1 MNNFKKVGKKKA
13 FTLVEVIIVL
23 AIIAIIAAI
32 AIPNLTKVRTESK
45 RKADTQSAETIRRT
59 VITLIT
65 DDTIKIKGTGT
76 ITFTDVL
83 KADGTTGTDGVI
95 DTVALD
101 GTGAVLAPG
110 KVADDVTSY
119 FVGIKNPQSD
129 GATGFNATIDVGGNV
144 SIIVTGSS
152 PEIKVE

>member
-1 MNNFKKVGKKKA
+1 MNNVKKINKKKG

-32 AIPNLTKVRTESK
+32 AIPNLTKVRTDSK

-65 DDTIKIKGTGT
+65 DDTIKIKAAGS
-76 ITFTDVL
+76 ITFTDTEPSASL
-83 KADGTTGTDGVI
+83 DGII

-101 GTGAVLAPG
+101 AGKVVLAPG
-110 KVADDVTSY
+110 KELEKDVTSY
-119 FVGIKNPQSD
+119 FVGMKNPQSD
-129 GATGFNATIDVGGNV
+129 GATGFTAAVDGGGNV
-144 SIIVTGSS
+144 SVTVTGST
-152 PEIKVE
+152 PEITVN